1 MRYAYSRDRPSAKR
15 LSAHFSFEGEEMSMA
30 KREIDQENKT
40 ITLEF
45 SNGAVYGPIELN
57 PTTDVLTK
65 MIGVLMEKVLSL
77 EEKVDGLSTRIR

>member
-1 MRYAYSRDRPSAKR
+1 
-15 LSAHFSFEGEEMSMA
+15 MSMA